1 MKIFAHDGMV
11 INLETISSVEKRVHY
26 DSVMKKQYYLQFEF
40 IGKNSF
46 ISTSYFYEESII
58 DEWLEEIAETMR
70 KVLDKSVILCYN

>member
-11 INLETISSVEKRVHY
+11 INLETISSVEKRFNY
-26 DSVMKKQYYLQFEF
+26 DSVMKKQYYLRFEF
-40 IGKNSF
+40 IGKNS

-70 KVLDKSVILCYN
+70 KVLDKSVISCYN